1 LAEKIFSKKP
11 ERRRE
16 GEGAGSN
23 STPSELQNS
32 LEPKENKK
40 GWIMGETKNGQT
52 EKLNSG
58 RNTKHFLNS
67 KKIIFTPPPCP
78 IPKKVHTVQFTT
90 GKS

>member
-1 LAEKIFSKKP
+1 LADKIFSKKP

-16 GEGAGSN
+16 GEGVGSN

-52 EKLNSG
+52 KKLNSG
-58 RNTKHFLNS
+58 RNKTLSQLQENHFHASPL
-67 KKIIFTPPPCP
+67 PH
-78 IPKKVHTVQFTT
+78 PKKGAYGTVHN
-90 GKS
+90 G